1 MVRLEMCF
9 TIGQDLFA
17 DETTMLNVFRPLF
30 PALLLLLS
38 AFGTPADA
46 ADTIRIGISCPMTGG
61 SADMGI
67 SMRNGVRLAV
77 EEINTMAGGVAGR
90 QIELVERDDQ
100 GNPDLGKG
108 VAEELI
114 AKEKVVATIG
124 VCNTGVGLATIDAYQ
139 KAKVPLLVAVSTGT
153 PLTKKYAAEPEHYI
167 FRVSPRDEVQ
177 APFVVAEA
185 LKRGFRK
192 IALFADTTGY
202 GEAGK
207 NDVEK
212 ALAAAG
218 LTPVSVQRFAVGVKD
233 LAAQVRE
240 ARAAGADAVIS
251 YTVGPE
257 AAVLA
262 KAIEKEKWPVQI
274 IGSWPLSWRN
284 FIDAAG
290 SAGEG
295 ALVAVSF
302 IQQASFQR
310 RNAFI
315 AAYRQKYNTPVIPA
329 PMAAA
334 QGYDTM
340 LLLFYALH
348 QAQSVEPAKIR
359 AALEKLERPVAGVI
373 TTYDHPFSKT
383 DHDALSGNMLV
394 MGVVRKGQIDY
405 AYKEDAQKSFV
416 VQRKKP

>member
-1 MVRLEMCF
+1 MKLSR
-9 TIGQDLFA
+9 FA
-17 DETTMLNVFRPLF
+17 PV
-30 PALLLLLS
+30 ALLATLAVLG
-38 AFGTPADA
+38 AGTTRTA
-46 ADTIRIGISCPMTGG
+46 AAEETIRIGVFCPFTGG

-67 SMRNGVRLAV
+67 SMRNGIRLAI
-77 EEINTMAGGVAGR
+77 EEINGMAGGVIGKK
-90 QIELVERDDQ
+90 IELVEIDDQ
-100 GNPDLGKG
+100 GNPEVGKQVIG
-108 VAEELI
+108 ELL
-114 AKEKVVATIG
+114 ARDKVVAALG
-124 VCNTGVGLATIDAYQ
+124 VCNTGVGLATIELFQ
-139 KAKVPLLVAVSTGT
+139 NAKIPLIVPVSTGT
-153 PLTKKYAAEPEHYI
+153 PLTKKFADAPENWI

-177 APFVVAEA
+177 APFIVADA

-192 IALFADTTGY
+192 FALFADTTGY

-212 ALAAAG
+212 ALMAAG
-218 LTPVSVQRFAVGVKD
+218 LKPVSVQRFPLGVKD
-233 LAAQVRE
+233 LSEQVKE
-240 ARAAGADAVIS
+240 AKAAGADVVVS

-262 KAIEKEKWPVQI
+262 KSIEKQKWPVQLM
-274 IGSWPLSWRN
+274 GSWPLCWRN
-284 FIDAAG
+284 FIDGAG

-315 AAYRQKYNTPVIPA
+315 TAYTQKYNTPIIPA

-334 QGYDTM
+334 QGYDAA

-348 QAQSVEPAKIR
+348 QAQSSEPGRIK
-359 AALEKLERPVAGVI
+359 AALENLNRPVAGVI

-383 DHDALSGNMLV
+383 DHDALTGNMLV
-394 MGVVRKGQIDY
+394 MGIVRKGAVDY
-405 AYKEDAQKSFV
+405 AYREDVLRGYV
-416 VQRKKP
+416 VQRKTQ